1 MHHTQSATELTSVLI
16 EPLGPGANVWLR
28 QNITTTDIDLGDGLS
43 QTMWEADE
51 VAGTVSWLPT
61 AEEIEEDFDSWWETF
76 ERAGMTPDERIK
88 EAYDLAEQAAAQAWF
103 TAVMTD
109 TEVGE

>member
-1 MHHTQSATELTSVLI
+1 MQHTQSATELSAVLV
-16 EPLGPGANVWLR
+16 EPLGAGANVWLR
-28 QNITTTDIDLGDGLS
+28 RNITTVEIDLGDGLS

-51 VAGTVSWLPT
+51 VSGNVGWVPT
-61 AEEIEEDFDSWWETF
+61 TEEIEEDFDTWWETF
-76 ERAGMTPDERIK
+76 ERAQMTDSERIQ

>member
-1 MHHTQSATELTSVLI
+1 MQHTQSATELTAVLV
-16 EPLGPGANVWLR
+16 EPLGAGASVWLR
-28 QNITTTDIDLGDGLS
+28 KNIETIDVDLGDGLS

-51 VAGTVSWLPT
+51 VSGTIDWVPT
-61 AEEIEEDFDSWWETF
+61 AQEIEEDFDTWWETF
-76 ERAGMTPDERIK
+76 ERAQMTDSEKIQ